1 MPIKSMP
8 ITSKPIRIIHPIF
21 FPTYKSKS
29 HIAADNNGV
38 LAKTPITFFIV
49 EACYPIRFGQS
60 MTLGYLGLFLGCVAV
75 LVLLGW
81 YYAVP
86 VLLLLAHWL
95 AYFLM
100 IGNDEVVRR
109 NNPYELPLPFL
120 GRLSKCQAR
129 PLATLYTDGIKWHI
143 NPLNLLNTNIDD
155 DLKNDLTSGLK
166 GGLTKTNCAN
176 HLSQVFKNTMFV
188 YLPPVGQTWHF
199 KLNAPNGIHRL
210 DVSDK
215 LVVYFA
221 DVLSLDGTPCC
232 FDGAETLL
240 IRTDNSYQRL
250 TFVQFCQWVNDRAY
264 NFRKNDDRSNEKTNH
279 SP

>member
-1 MPIKSMP
+1 MPVA
-8 ITSKPIRIIHPIF
+8 ITHPLF
-21 FPTYKSKS
+21 LPTYKRKQ
-29 HIAADNNGV
+29 DNSNQ
-38 LAKTPITFFIV
+38 ASNSQASNNRAFAHAPITFFIV
-49 EACYPIRFGQS
+49 EACYPIRFWQS

-100 IGNDEVVRR
+100 IGNDGVVRR

-143 NPLNLLNTNIDD
+143 NPLNPLNTNIDD

-176 HLSQVFKNTMFV
+176 HLSHQASNNTTLID
-188 YLPPVGQTWHF
+188 LPPVVQTWHF

-210 DVSDK
+210 DVTDK

-250 TFVQFCQWVNDRAY
+250 TFV
-264 NFRKNDDRSNEKTNH
+264 
-279 SP
+279 